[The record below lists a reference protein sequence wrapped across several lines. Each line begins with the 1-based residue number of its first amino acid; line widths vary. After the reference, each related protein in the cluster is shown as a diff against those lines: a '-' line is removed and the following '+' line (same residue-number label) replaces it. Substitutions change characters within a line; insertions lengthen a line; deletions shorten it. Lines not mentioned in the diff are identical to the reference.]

1 MIGIYKITSP
11 SGKNYIGQS
20 INIEKRFSNYYTLK
34 KSTKNQIRLYNSFI
48 KYQVENHI
56 FEIIEECNIDL
67 LNERERYWQEH
78 FSVIGKNGLNC
89 QLTNTLIKKKVV
101 SFETKK
107 KISIAKKGKKQTIE
121 HKNKITLSKI
131 GRKLSEETKNK
142 ISISHK
148 KIDYEIKKKI
158 GENSK
163 GWFHSEKTKKL
174 LSDINKKKK
183 IILDLNTGVFYNS
196 LTELA
201 NLYNLKPIYLSER
214 LRGRLINKTQFIY
227 V

>member
-11 SGKNYIGQS
+11 SGKVYIGQS
-20 INIEKRFSNYYTLK
+20 IDIKKRFANYYTLK
-34 KSTKNQIRLYNSFI
+34 KSTKNQTRLYNSFI
-48 KYQVENHI
+48 KYKVENHI

-78 FSVIGKNGLNC
+78 FNVIGKNGLNC
-89 QLTNTLIKKKVV
+89 QLTDTLIKKKM
-101 SFETKK
+101 
-107 KISIAKKGKKQTIE
+107 SIAKKGKKQSIE

-148 KIDYEIKKKI
+148 KIGYEIKKKL

-163 GWFHSEKTKKL
+163 GWFHSEETKKY
-174 LSDINKKKK
+174 LSEINKKKK
-183 IILDLNTGVFYNS
+183 IVLDLNTGVFYNS
-196 LTELA
+196 LTELC
-201 NLYNLKPIYLSER
+201 NLYKIKTIFLSER
-214 LRGRLINKTQFIY
+214 LRGRLKNNTQFIY